1 MLMAGNW
8 EMMPANWQWVSGR
21 FIPTLILVTM
31 MVERGMLPGTRG
43 NNRFGTA
50 GQLFRSKHA

>member
-1 MLMAGNW
+1 MAGNW